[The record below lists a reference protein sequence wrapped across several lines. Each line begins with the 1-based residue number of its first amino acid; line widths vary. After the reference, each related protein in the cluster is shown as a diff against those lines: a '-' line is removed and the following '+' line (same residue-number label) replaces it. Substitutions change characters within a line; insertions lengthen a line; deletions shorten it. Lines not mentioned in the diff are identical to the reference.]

1 MEIKLRRSNFI
12 MKLILLAA
20 PGAGK
25 GTQAE
30 KLCEH
35 FGIPSISTGAILR
48 KNIKDGTELGKI
60 AKTYIDDG
68 KLIPDD
74 IMIKVMDAR
83 LAEDDCKNGFILDG
97 FPRTLAQAE
106 KLDESDIKID
116 YVLNID
122 VPDEVIIDRLS
133 GRLECSKCGTTFH
146 NEHRKPKVDGICDNC
161 GGELTC
167 REDDKPE
174 TVKSRLNVYHTQTEP
189 LIEYYASKGM
199 LRTAKGQNEIAD
211 TTAEVLKAL
220 GE

>member
-1 MEIKLRRSNFI
+1 MSRSFRVSQ
-12 MKLILLAA
+12 
-20 PGAGK
+20 G
-25 GTQAE
+25 
-30 KLCEH
+30 H
-35 FGIPSISTGAILR
+35 FSQVPNVTIGRSKFNRSHVL
-48 KNIKDGTELGKI
+48 
-60 AKTYIDDG
+60 KTTFDEG

-97 FPRTLAQAE
+97 FPRTLTQAE

-116 YVLNID
+116 CVLNID
-122 VPDEVIIDRLS
+122 VPDEVIIRRLS
-133 GRLECSKCGTTFH
+133 GRLECTKCGTTFH
-146 NEHRKPKVDGICDNC
+146 TEYRKPKVDGICDNC

-167 REDDKPE
+167 RDDDKPE

-189 LIEYYASKGM
+189 LIEFYSRKGM
-199 LRTAKGQNEIAD
+199 LRTAKGQEEIAD